1 MKQLLQFLVIAVSVL
16 WLTLAFSRRP
26 TPAMTGLATLHRPE
40 PAVIAERTLGD
51 DPHGLLRQ
59 GRQYYGQGQFQA
71 AFRAWEAAEQGF
83 ARQGDAIARAM
94 VLSNQA
100 LALQQLDRL
109 DEALNA
115 ISRSRDLLEIED
127 INGSDVDGR
136 RLRFPHA
143 SRSRVLAQVL
153 NTEAGLLLDRGQPE
167 EALEIWEQAQRRYQQ
182 LGEDSHVLQT
192 RINQAQ
198 ALRVLGYYRRAQGML
213 EAVNARLAEYPD
225 SRLKVVS
232 LYQLGNTLRSLGQL
246 DEADTAL
253 RESLAI
259 AQTLDSQ
266 PDISAAWLGLAHTAR
281 SRQTPAGRQAALDYY
296 QQAAAGVAS
305 PSEWMQAQV
314 DRLSLLVESQ
324 QMRGARELLPEI
336 QAYLETHREPL
347 SIRRSG
353 LFAQLKLARNA
364 IALGEQ
370 TDGDILNRHSI
381 ANRLAEIHRRAMAL
395 GDRRV
400 QSYALGEL
408 GYLYELAQQ
417 WDEAQTLTTQALDL
431 ARQLSNAHDVTYR
444 WEWQLGRIVKARGNT
459 QEAIAFY
466 EEAVKSLQAMR
477 QDLAV
482 VNTAVQFSFQDS
494 VEPVYRQ
501 LMALLLLTDT
511 DPDYVSLKR
520 DSNTNYSTETS
531 QSTRD
536 RQANLEKVRD
546 LIESLQVAE
555 LDDFFKQACL
565 DVNPV
570 ALDDI
575 DSKTALIYTILLD
588 ADSPDQ
594 QRIDII
600 ARLPNQNLKHYSTT
614 VTKTEL
620 TTTVDRV
627 QKVLVEDPIERGRFR
642 TTTLLTL
649 SQTLYRWL
657 IKPLETDL
665 ANSNVNTIA
674 FVLDGPL
681 RNLPMSILHDG
692 DRYLVQQYSLALSPG
707 LKLID
712 PKPLERGAMTA
723 LIAGLS
729 EEVTADFP
737 PLPQVPIEVEAIRDR
752 IPNSQV
758 LLNQDYTK
766 ANIQETL
773 QRDHYSIVHLATH
786 GQFSSSSEETFILA
800 WPSEVDNNYRINVN
814 ELQNLLQTRDVRG
827 EAIELLVL
835 SACQTAAG
843 DDRAALGLAGV
854 AFRAGA
860 RSTIATLW
868 PVSDEATRT
877 MMTQF
882 YQELRD
888 PTLTRSEALRRAQ
901 NVLIDSERFAHPF
914 FWAPYT
920 LIGNWL

>member
-1 MKQLLQFLVIAVSVL
+1 MKQLFQFLALAASVV
-16 WLTLAFSRRP
+16 WLTIALSGWP
-26 TPAMTGLATLHRPE
+26 TAAMTVAMTGWATLARSE
-40 PAVIAERTLGD
+40 PAVVVEGTPAD
-51 DPHGLLRQ
+51 DPQELLRQ
-59 GRQYYGQGQFQA
+59 GRQDYGRGQFQA
-71 AFRAWEAAEQGF
+71 ALTAWEAAEREF
-83 ARQGDAIARAM
+83 ARQGNAIDRAM

-115 ISRSRDLLEIED
+115 VARSRDLLDIED
-127 INGSDVDGR
+127 IDGSDVNGR
-136 RLRFPHA
+136 RR
-143 SRSRVLAQVL
+143 RVLAQVL
-153 NTEAGLLLDRGQPE
+153 NTEAALLLDLGRAE
-167 EALEIWEQAQRRYQQ
+167 AALEIWEQAERRYQQ
-182 LGEDSHVLQT
+182 LGEDSQVLQT

-198 ALRVLGYYRRAQGML
+198 ALHVLGYYRRAQGTL
-213 EAVNARLAEYPD
+213 EAVNAQLAERPD

-246 DEADTAL
+246 DAAQTAL
-253 RESLAI
+253 TESLAI
-259 AQTLDSQ
+259 AKTLDSQ
-266 PDISAAWLGLAHTAR
+266 PDIISAWLGLANTAR
-281 SRQTPAGRQAALDYY
+281 SRQTPTGRQAALDYY
-296 QQAAAGVAS
+296 QQAAAGAAS
-305 PSEWMQAQV
+305 PLEWMQAQV
-314 DRLSLLVESQ
+314 DRFSLLVESQ
-324 QMRGARELLPEI
+324 QLRGARELLPEI
-336 QAYLETHREPL
+336 QAYLETHRESL
-347 SIRRSG
+347 SSRRSG
-353 LFAQLKLARNA
+353 LFAQLKFARTA

-370 TDGDILNRHSI
+370 RDGHLLNRRSI
-381 ANRLAEIHRRAMAL
+381 ANLLAEIHRRAKAL

-400 QSYALGEL
+400 QSYALGDL
-408 GYLYELAQQ
+408 GHLYEQAQQ
-417 WDEAQTLTTQALDL
+417 WDEAETLTEQALDL
-431 ARQLSNAHDVTYR
+431 ARQLPNAPDVAYR
-444 WEWQLGRIVKARGNT
+444 WEWQLGRIVKARGNV
-459 QEAIAFY
+459 QEAIALY
-466 EEAVKSLQAMR
+466 GEAVKSLQAMR

-501 LMALLLLTDT
+501 LMALLLSADSTQAYANSNNIPNTDIGQLQS
-511 DPDYVSLKR
+511 P
-520 DSNTNYSTETS
+520 S
-531 QSTRD
+531 QSR
-536 RQANLEKVRD
+536 LEQVRD

-565 DVNPV
+565 DVTPV

-575 DSKTALIYTILLD
+575 DSKTALVYTVLLD
-588 ADSPDQ
+588 AESPDL
-594 QRIDII
+594 QRIDVI
-600 ARLPNQNLKHYSTT
+600 ARLPNQGLKHYSTT

-620 TTTVDRV
+620 TTTVN
-627 QKVLVEDPIERGRFR
+627 QLKKVLVEDPIERRRFR
-642 TTTLLTL
+642 TTTLLPL
-649 SQTLYRWL
+649 SQKLYSWL
-657 IKPLETDL
+657 LEPLETDL
-665 ANSNVNTIA
+665 TDSNVDTIA

-712 PKPLERGAMTA
+712 PKPLERGTMTA

-729 EEVTADFP
+729 EEVTQDFP
-737 PLPQVPIEVEAIRDR
+737 PLPGVLIEVEAIRDR

-766 ANIQETL
+766 TNIQETL
-773 QRDHYSIVHLATH
+773 QRKHYSIVHLATH
-786 GQFSSSSEETFILA
+786 GQFSSSSEETFILT

-814 ELQNLLQTRDVRG
+814 ELQNLLQTRDISG

-868 PVSDEATRT
+868 PVSDEATST

-882 YQELRD
+882 YQELSD
-888 PTLTRSEALRRAQ
+888 PSLTRSEALRRAQ
-901 NVLIDSERFAHPF
+901 NALIDSDRFAHPF